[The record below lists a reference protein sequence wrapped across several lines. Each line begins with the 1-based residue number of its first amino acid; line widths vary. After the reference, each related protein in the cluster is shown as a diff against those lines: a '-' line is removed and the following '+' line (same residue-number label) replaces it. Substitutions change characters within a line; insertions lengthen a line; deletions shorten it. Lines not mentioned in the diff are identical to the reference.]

1 MLRKSCLLTS
11 GQSHLTEQWLDTDNE
26 LQPILRSSGLKQM
39 MSTAKFP
46 TGLLRGIFS
55 NNWIQLLTQQYRG
68 HKTIH
73 LNSSMAWLWKRIA
86 LDWQWGER
94 CRPTSMLFFYHG
106 ADLHVLQAAFVVS
119 SILSYDR
126 IQ

>member
-11 GQSHLTEQWLDTDNE
+11 GQSHLTEQWLNTDNE

-55 NNWIQLLTQQYRG
+55 NSWIQLLTQQYRG
-68 HKTIH
+68 HKTVH
-73 LNSSMAWLWKRIA
+73 LEFINGMAVDANCARLAMGGTLSSYEYAVLLPW
-86 LDWQWGER
+86 
-94 CRPTSMLFFYHG
+94 CRPTCFFASRFCYVINF
-106 ADLHVLQAAFVVS
+106 A
-119 SILSYDR
+119 I
-126 IQ
+126 